1 MKYTTHSKNQRQSPR
16 ARINTNASGEKAER
30 LAEQFLSERGLILQ
44 VRNFSRPCGEIDL
57 IMRDGECIVFVEVR
71 KRAPGNRVSACESV
85 DRRKQNRLI
94 KTAQWYLQSSKLLD
108 RYPCRFD
115 VIAIGAKATQEQEL
129 ENSEIVWIKDAFNH
143 Y

>member
-1 MKYTTHSKNQRQSPR
+1 MKHTTHSTNQKQNQR
-16 ARINTNASGEKAER
+16 ARIDTNASGEKAER

-44 VRNFSRPCGEIDL
+44 VRNFNRPCGEIDL
-57 IMRDGECIVFVEVR
+57 IMRDGEYLVFVEVR
-71 KRAPGNRVSACESV
+71 KRARGNRVSACESV
-85 DRRKQNRLI
+85 DWRKQKRLI

-115 VIAIGAKATQEQEL
+115 VIAIGDRDAREQKL